1 MAELPDWEQLRDA
14 GEQIKAHAVNHLDEH
29 LERLEESVTAA
40 GGTVHWARDGAE
52 ANRIVADL
60 THAAGSDEVV
70 KVKSLTTDETGLNDA
85 LAARGI
91 DAIETDLAELIVQLD
106 PADRQSHILVPAIHR
121 NRQEIRA
128 LFAEHLPG
136 NEDISADPAR
146 PDRRGARVPAA
157 QVPDREGRRQRG
169 QLRHRRDRLG
179 RRGGVRGQ
187 RAHVHHA
194 PGHADHGHGHREGA
208 APLQRPGG
216 DAAAA
221 AALRRRPSA

>member
-1 MAELPDWEQLRDA
+1 M
-14 GEQIKAHAVNHLDEH
+14 
-29 LERLEESVTAA
+29 
-40 GGTVHWARDGAE
+40 
-52 ANRIVADL
+52 
-60 THAAGSDEVV
+60 V

-136 NEDISADPAR
+136 NEGISADPAELTAA
-146 PDRRGARVPAA
+146 ARVYLRRKFLTAKVGVSGA
-157 QVPDREGRRQRG
+157 NFAIAETGSVGVVESEGN
-169 QLRHRRDRLG
+169 G
-179 RRGGVRGQ
+179 RMCTTL
-187 RAHVHHA
+187 

-208 APLQRPGG
+208 APLQRPRG
-216 DAAAA
+216 DAPAA
-221 AALRRRPSA
+221 AALLDGRADEPLHLDLDRAWPRATARATSTWSCWTTAARPRWPTPTAARRCTASSARPA